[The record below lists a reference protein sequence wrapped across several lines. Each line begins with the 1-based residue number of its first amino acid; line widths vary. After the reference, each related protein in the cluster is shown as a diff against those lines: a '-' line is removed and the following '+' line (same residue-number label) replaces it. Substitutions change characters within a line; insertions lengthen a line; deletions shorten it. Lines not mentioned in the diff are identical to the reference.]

1 VFKDSKSIDLVIKYK
16 PILDKWLQYEFLRFL
31 IVGSTTVLIDLIC
44 YSVMVYMGFNTYISK
59 GISFSI
65 GTVFA
70 YFANQAF
77 TFRSSTAG
85 STRFVIF
92 GLLYLS
98 TLVVNVIV
106 NEFILDLTGRTHI
119 SFIAAFVLA
128 TALSAILNF
137 AGMKFII
144 FPSEKKQ

>member
-1 VFKDSKSIDLVIKYK
+1 MVIKYK

>member
-1 VFKDSKSIDLVIKYK
+1 MIVKYK

-44 YSVMVYMGFNTYISK
+44 YSILVYMGFNTYISK
-59 GISFSI
+59 GVSFSI

-70 YFANQAF
+70 YFANQTF

-85 STRFVIF
+85 SARFIMF
-92 GLLYLS
+92 SLLYLS
-98 TLVVNVIV
+98 TLVVNVLV
-106 NEFILDLTGRTHI
+106 NEFILDLTGRTSL
-119 SFIAAFVLA
+119 SFVTAFVLA

-137 AGMKFII
+137 IGMKYII
-144 FPSEKKQ
+144 FPSEKNQ